1 MSLSED
7 ELIDSLPAAVRE
19 RVRRQL
25 AGFAEP
31 DREAITPVAGGGPLP
46 QSPAQRRMWLSYEL
60 DPLSPE
66 NNSLWTVRLTGDL
79 DIGALERAVRVLAD
93 RHESLRTT
101 FDRVDGQEVQV
112 VHPAATV
119 PVVFTELSVSL
130 TECLAEEATTPFDLR
145 TGPLM
150 RVVLIR
156 VSPQVHVLAL
166 NMHHIITD
174 GWSLGVLLEEL
185 SEVYAAELRGEQAD
199 LPALPLRYADFAVW
213 QRDRVVDEQ
222 ISHWRDQL
230 TGVAPLELPT
240 DRPRPAVRTGEGAL
254 YCFEVPAALLA
265 RVERLAKDRDATLFM
280 VLTAAVQILL
290 ARYAGQRDIA
300 VGTVTSGRG
309 RAELERL
316 VGFFVNTLV
325 LRSDVDPDLA
335 FSDFL
340 GHVRETVLAA
350 FTNEEVPFERLVEAL
365 QPERDPSRT
374 PLMQAMVV
382 LQNTPSR
389 PLRLPGLRAEEILP
403 PVRSASVDITWDFRV
418 RDGVLDGFVEYSTDL
433 FEDQTIAR
441 MARAFIVLLEGIVAD
456 PGREVSRLPLVTPDE
471 HRLLTREWNA
481 TALPPAAPRRIHELL
496 EHQAVLRPDDPAV
509 TADGITLS
517 FSELDT
523 RANRL
528 AHRLVEL
535 GVGPDVVVGV
545 CAERG
550 VDAVVG
556 LFGVLKAGGAFVP
569 LDPDYPADRL
579 GFMIEDT
586 AAPVV
591 VTQRAMLDRLP
602 SYGGEFVCL
611 DDDLTGYPDSVP
623 DSGVTPE
630 NLAYVVYTSGSTGT
644 PKGVMVEHRNL
655 DHIARAWDAEYG
667 LSESPLRFVSVSS
680 LSVDLFFADIVRSL
694 CFGGTMIVCPSDVV
708 TDPRALLDLIDRTSA
723 TGLEAVPSIVDALVR
738 EVAADGVPFPSLRL
752 LSVGSEG
759 WRAADCERL
768 LSVID
773 PNTRVVNAYGSTE
786 TTVDATVFEPVRHR
800 GPYRQFVPIGRPLPG
815 AQVYVLDAHG
825 AVLPI
830 GVPGELVVGGGGIA
844 RGYWNRPEP
853 TTERFVPDPFSDDPG
868 ARLYRTGDRVR
879 RRADG
884 ILEFLGRVDDQVKIR
899 GFRVEPGEVEQV
911 LASHPQVAAAAVR
924 PWTAE
929 SGRTTLI
936 GYVVPAGGAAPQARE
951 LRSFMAAELPDHMVP
966 SGFVVLSELPLTP
979 GGKVD
984 RRALPEPGEHAAPD
998 DEYVAPRSRIESTLA
1013 EIWAHALKVPRVG
1026 VHDNF
1031 FDLGGDSISS
1041 IEVVSQARRAGLR
1054 LTSKDIFQRQTV
1066 AALAAVVT
1074 APEESPAEQE
1084 PVVGEVSLTPIQRWF
1099 FETQTVSPNHY
1110 SMPVTLRLA
1119 TDVDVPALRAALSAL
1134 FVQHDALRMTFE
1146 RAADGWVQHNG
1157 PVADVDVLDIA
1168 DEDAVL
1174 DDVATAVH
1182 AGMDLS
1188 TGPLLR
1194 AVLFPGES
1202 LLMLSVHHLV
1212 VDGVSWRILLGDL
1225 ESAYRQALA
1234 GHPISLG
1241 PKTTSFREWAH
1252 RLAEHVAG
1260 GGLDDQLDHWE
1271 RLHAQQVVPLPVDL
1285 SGDNTAESARTL
1297 TVRLDEQT
1305 THALLHDV
1313 PPVYR
1318 TQINEVML
1326 SALGQ
1331 VLTEWTG
1338 RNQVLI
1344 GMEGH
1349 GREELFEDVDLTRTV
1364 GWFTTHFPVLLDL
1377 PAVRDW
1383 AGLIMSVKEQLRAVP
1398 GRGLGHDALRYLSPP
1413 GSRGRALGVARDPQ
1427 ISFNYHGQFEVGGA
1441 GTGLI
1446 RAHTGPHG
1454 QFQDPGQPRQYLVEV
1469 VGVQESGRLEFI
1481 WMYSRNVHR
1490 EETIQRLATAF
1501 TEALA
1506 QIVRHCA
1513 EPGVGG
1519 CTPSDFPLARLDQAA
1534 VRRICGD
1541 GGTVADIYPLTPMQS
1556 GMLFHSLSESESD
1569 IYVSQTCLVLDGVS
1583 APLALAQAWQH
1594 VVDRTPILRTAVVW
1608 QGIDEPMQVV
1618 HRHVDVPVTHHDWTD
1633 LSEAERAAE
1642 LNRVF
1647 ALDVNQSFDLTR
1659 PPLLRLTVAR
1669 LSDTSVQL
1677 VCSSHHILL
1686 DGWSFA
1692 DVLTDVF
1699 EEYAV
1704 LTSDATSKPV
1714 VRRQFRDYVEWLAK
1728 QDRVVA
1734 EDYWRSVMAGL
1745 PAPTPLPYDRSP
1757 ARAHTSRSSREVPLR
1772 LPAAVSA
1779 KLYERARGT
1788 RLTVN
1793 ALVQGAWALLLS
1805 RYSGERDVCFGATLS
1820 GRPADL
1826 PGADEIVGL
1835 FINTLPVRVHVDPH
1849 QQVVS
1854 WLRSLQDA
1862 QVESRQHS
1870 YVSLAQVQAGSEIPR
1885 GTNLFD
1891 SIVVFENFPYDENA
1905 AARHGLTVRDFHGV
1919 EDTNFALSLSAY
1931 AGDELA
1937 LTLGYDPELFDAGTI
1952 DRIAGHLS
1960 VVLAAFAEDPGI
1972 RLAEVPMLTGTERE
1986 QLLATWND
1994 TTVDTGP
2001 AKCVHELFA
2010 EQVSRTPDA
2019 VVLEYQDER
2028 MTFADLDKRANR
2040 LAHHLVTLGVGP
2052 GVVAGVCVERDLDS
2066 VVAMLGVLKAG
2077 GAFVP
2082 LDPDYPADRLGFMIE
2097 DTAAPVVVTQRA
2109 VHERL
2114 PAHYARVVYLD
2125 DDLPDCP
2132 AGAPRTAVTPADLAY
2147 VVYTSGSTGT
2157 PKGVMVEH
2165 RNLDHIAKAWDIQ
2178 YGLTEMRPRFLSV
2191 SSIGV
2196 DLFFA
2201 DFVRSALFGGAM
2213 VICPVNTVT
2222 DPRGLLDLMDQARIT
2237 AIEIVPSLLATV
2249 VEEATRRDL
2258 RLDGLRLLSV
2268 GSEGWRVPGCRAL
2281 LEITGPGTL
2290 VVNAYGATETTV
2302 DATVYRPAADRLPD
2316 GPFVP
2321 VGRPLPNTRAHV
2333 LDQDGNLVPVGT
2345 AGELYIGG
2353 GGVVRGY
2360 WNRADLT
2367 AQRFAGAPWDRDER
2381 LYRTGDL
2388 VRRRPDGD
2396 LEFLGRAD
2404 DQVKVRG
2411 FRIELG
2417 EVEAALAQ
2425 HPRISSVAV
2434 AARPDDAGRMRLI
2447 GYVVADGD
2455 PLDSA
2460 ELRAFLR
2467 TSVPDYMVPAGF
2479 VAITQ
2484 LPLTPNGK
2492 VDRRALPEPDAV
2504 VDTGTPYVPPR
2515 TPVEAQLAEAWAEL
2529 LGVDRVGVED
2539 DFFDLGGD
2547 SILSI
2552 RAISRARDVLGVE
2565 LSPRQLFDTPTVA
2578 ALAGMIAGD
2587 VTKSQPDGVTPV
2599 DRTGP
2604 LPLSFA
2610 QQRLWFLNEFDP
2622 HSIEYNV
2629 MDALLLTGELDVP
2642 ALSSALTEL
2651 VARHESLRTTFDSVD
2666 GRGVQVIQP
2675 PWPVEIEAVDA
2686 PADED
2691 VQRRLRIEATRP
2703 FDLRRGPL
2711 FRASLLRID
2720 ERRHVLALGTHHII
2734 TDGWS
2739 TDLLTTELCTLY
2751 DAAVRHLPAEL
2762 PHLQVQYADFAV
2774 WQRDRLSG
2782 ELLESK
2788 IGYWKDRLAG
2798 ISPLELPTDR
2808 PRPAERTPAGA
2819 VVPIDLPA
2827 GLGERLKDLGRAQGA
2842 TLFMV
2847 LVAAAK
2853 VLFARYSAQ
2862 RDIAVGTVTSGR
2874 NRAELENM
2882 VGFFVNTVV
2891 LRSEVD
2897 TSARFTE
2904 FLADVRDGV
2913 LDAFAHDEVPF
2924 ERLVEALRPER
2935 DLSRT
2940 PLVQAM
2946 VVLQNTP
2953 AAQVDLPGL
2962 RVEEYMPPALTSD
2975 MDITLDFYERN
2986 GELAGFVE
2994 YSTDLFERATIERL
3008 TGHLGVLLAAVTASP
3023 ATELGR
3029 LPLLS
3034 AEESDWV
3041 ADWNDT
3047 AIAVPPARCIHEF
3060 LAEQARLRPAGPAV
3074 TYEGTS
3080 LSFAELDART
3090 NRLAHRLAQS
3100 GVGPGVVVGV
3110 CAQRGIDAVVG
3121 LFGVL
3126 KAGGAFVPLDPG
3138 YPAERLGFMIADT
3151 GTPLVLTQ
3159 REVRDRVPFDGEI
3172 LYVDDTFDTYPD
3184 TLPESGVTP
3193 SDLAYVIY
3201 TSGSTGTPKG
3211 VMVEHRNLDH
3221 IARAWDAE
3229 YGLSESPLRFV
3240 SVSSLSVDLFFADIV
3255 RSLCFGGTMIVCPS
3269 DVVTDPRA
3277 LLDLVDR
3284 TSATGLETVPTLAR
3298 ALVQELQDTQFP
3310 PLRLLSIG
3318 SEGWRTGDCL
3328 ALLDKL
3334 APDTLVVNAYG
3345 GTEATVDSTI
3355 FQPTPDLPRDRAF
3368 VPIGRPLA
3376 NTRVYVLDPDG
3387 NVAPVGVP
3395 GELHIGGAG
3404 LARGYWNNPEL
3415 TAQRF
3420 VTGANGE
3427 RLYRTG
3433 DRVRWTAG
3441 GDLEFLGRIDEQVKI
3456 RGFRIEPGE
3465 IEAALL
3471 AHPLIA
3477 AAVVVAR
3484 QEEHGHRRLVGYVV
3498 PEGQTR
3504 PTTAELRA
3512 FLAGGLPDYM
3522 VPAAFVVLDD
3532 LPSTPNGKV
3541 DRLALPAPESST
3553 DAEHRYVPPRDEIE
3567 RVLAG
3572 IWADVLGVD
3581 RVGIEDNF
3589 FDLGGDSILSIQVV
3603 SMARRAGLKLTS
3615 KQMFLRQTI
3624 AALAADVTLADLA
3637 PTTSGPV
3644 AGDVALTPIQHWF
3657 FETQDVN
3664 PDHYAMAVCI
3674 EVSDDPDEE
3683 ALRAAFVA
3691 LLDQHDALRMRF
3703 ERENGEWRQYYAAVE
3718 HNEVFHRVDLSSM
3731 DPGEQDAAVEQAATE
3746 VHASLNL
3753 AAGPLAKAVLFVR
3766 GHGQCPLLLLSIHH
3780 LVVDG
3785 VSWRIILS
3793 DLDTAYHQAAD
3804 GKPVDLGPKTTSLQ
3818 DWSRRL
3824 TGLVAAGGLDH
3835 ELEYW
3840 AGRQADEPARLPVD
3854 MTGVNSTGSERM
3866 VTARLDEDLTD
3877 ALLHRIPPVYRTQ
3890 INDILMSALGD
3901 VLAEWTGS
3909 RQVLV
3914 GMEGHGREELF
3925 DDIDLSQTVGWFT
3938 THFPVSLSIPDS
3950 GWASVLKSVKQQLRE
3965 VPSRGLGHDALRYLG
3980 GAEVLHRQAQPEI
3993 SFNYLGQMDPAGET
4007 EGRLLRGTRDLIGV
4021 FEEPAAPRPF
4031 LIEIVGM
4038 LHQSG
4043 MEFSWTYSAGMHR
4056 RDTIERLA
4064 AAFIDRL
4071 AQIAAH
4077 CARPSAGGCTPS
4089 DFPLAKL
4096 DQAQVDRL
4104 AGDGRAV
4111 EDIYRLTPMQSG
4123 MLFHSL
4129 ADPERDVYVHQT
4141 SVVLEGISDPTV
4153 LGEAWQRVTDRT
4165 PILRTAIVW
4174 DGLAEPVQ
4182 VVHRHVRMPVA
4193 HLDWTGSTETE
4204 QREELARYLA
4214 ADRTAGM
4221 DLATAPLMR
4230 LAVAKLSDDSV
4241 MLVSTAHHLLL
4252 DGWSTADVS
4261 SEVLEVYSALSRS
4274 ATVTSPVRR
4283 PFRDYVAWLAERDED
4298 AARRYWQEVL
4308 SGFFSPTPL
4317 PFDRPPS
4324 RAHTAWSAT
4333 EVPVGIPDEL
4343 SERLLG
4349 FARRHR
4355 LTVNAVVQGA
4365 WALLLA
4371 RHSGERDVCFG
4382 ATVSGR
4388 PAELPGSDSIVGLF
4402 INTLPVRV
4410 SVGGDRDVV
4419 SWLQA
4424 LQTEQVEARQFE
4436 FVSLAQVQSW
4446 STVPRGAVLFD
4457 SIVVF
4462 ENYPYD
4468 DEAAERTGVRVREL
4482 RGDDATNFPLSLTA
4496 YADERLHLLLHYDPE
4511 LFDARTVERMA
4522 GHLGV
4527 LLDAMV
4533 AEPVRRPTDL
4543 PMLTDAEQRQLVEEW
4558 NGAATQPV
4566 AARCLHELFADQV
4579 REHADTVAVTY
4590 GEQHL
4595 TFQEL
4600 DQRANRLARYL
4611 VSRDVGPGVRVGLH
4625 VERGPDAVVG
4635 ILAVLKAGGAY
4646 VPLDP
4651 GYPAD
4656 RLAFMLADSAV
4667 AVVLTQKSLVDRLP
4681 EYDGTA
4687 VCLDSEQARIA
4698 RFSAKPPRTGVTPDD
4713 LAYVIYTSGS
4723 TGRPKGVMVEH
4734 RNLHHIMRAW
4744 DARFDLTRHRP
4755 RFVSVSSIGV
4765 DLFLADLIRS
4775 VCFGGTLVI
4784 CPTETVT
4791 DPPALLDLIERNAAT
4806 GLEIVPSLLKAVL
4819 TEVSR
4824 RGSGLES
4831 LRLLS
4836 VGSEGWR
4843 AADCAEL
4850 LAHLDPRTTVVNAYG
4865 ATETTI
4871 DATVHLPS
4879 AGTADG
4885 DVFVPIGRPLDG
4897 TRVYVVDSG
4906 LTMVPAGVPGELC
4919 VGGDGVAR
4927 GYWNQ
4932 PELTAERFMADPFSG
4947 EPGARLYRTGDLA
4960 RWRADG
4966 VLEFLGRVDDQVKI
4980 RGFRIELGEVEA
4992 GLARHPMVAAAA
5004 VRAVRDDAG
5013 RDRIVGYLVAAG
5025 EAPDT
5030 GELRTFMSAS
5040 LPEYMVP
5047 SAFVVMAELPLTPS
5061 GKVDRKAL
5069 PAPEGGARLGTPYVA
5084 PRTPTEVM
5092 LAEIWTEVLGV
5103 ERVGVHDDF
5112 FDLGG
5117 DSILSIQVVSRA
5129 RTALRT
5135 ELSPRVLFDAS
5146 TVADLAA
5153 TVLGK
5158 ASSGQADPITV
5169 VDRGGALPL
5178 SFAQQRL
5185 WFLND
5190 FDPDSAEYNTVFA
5203 LRLSG
5208 DLVHEALSEA
5218 MNGLVARHE
5227 SLRTT
5232 FDDIDGQGVQI
5243 IHEPSDVDIET
5254 VDLSASSGDE
5264 LARWLRSEAARPFD
5278 LRRGPLFRVVLARL
5292 AEREHVLV
5300 LGMHHIVTDG
5310 WSLGV
5315 LSEELGTRYAA
5326 AVRGEQTTLEPL
5338 PVGYPDYAVWQRER
5352 LSGEALEEQL
5362 SYWRRQLDGLAPLE
5376 LPTDHPRPAVRSSAG
5391 ASHEFRVP
5399 ADVLGSLK
5407 GLAREHGSTLFMA
5420 LLTATQVLLAR
5431 YSGQRDIAI
5440 GTAVSGRNRAELE
5453 PLIGF
5458 FVNTLVLRS
5467 QVDESRCFT
5476 DLLTEVR
5483 GTVLEAFAHDEVP
5496 FERLVETLRPERD
5509 PSRTPLVQAMIVL
5522 QNTPSHAMDLP
5533 GLRVEDVELPGGE
5546 VNHDIT
5552 WQFDERDGELTVS
5565 IDYATDLFDLST
5577 VERMGSHLDM
5587 LLRDVVADPASP
5599 LRALRLATDQE
5610 LHQLLVRHND
5620 TDVDYPADRCLHEL
5634 FDDQVRRTPDATAV
5648 TFEGADLSYAELD
5661 TRSSRLANYL
5671 IAHGVRPDTLVVVCL
5686 ERSLE
5691 LVVALLGVLKAGGA
5705 YLPLDPEYPTDRLAY
5720 MLDDS
5725 GADVVLTQQHLL
5737 GRLPAGTETV
5747 CLDTGWPDIAEYP
5760 DTTPGAG
5767 AAAANL
5773 AYAIY
5778 TSGSTGRPKGVLVPH
5793 TGIVN
5798 RLSWMQAE
5806 YRLDGG
5812 DRVLQKTPS
5821 SFDVSVWEFFWPLIA
5836 GATLV
5841 LARPGG
5847 HREPD
5852 YLARLIRDERITT
5865 VHFVP
5870 SMLREFLAEP
5880 GLAGLTALRRVICSG
5895 EALPAEL
5902 RDRVHELLD
5911 ADLHNLYGPTE
5922 ASVDVT
5928 YWKCRPGVTPVPIG
5942 EPVWNTR
5949 VYVLDPA
5956 LRPVPAG
5963 VPGELYLAG
5972 VQLAR
5977 GYHNRSGLTAER
5989 FVADPFGD
5997 PGDRMYRTGDLVR
6010 WRGNTLEYLG
6020 RTDHQVK
6027 IHGLRVEPGE
6037 IEAVLTAHP
6046 EVAQATVIVRED
6058 RPGDRRLV
6066 AYLVPASDVRPSDE
6080 ELRAF
6085 LSGQVPGYLVPSAFV
6100 PLDEMPL
6107 TPSGKTDRRALP
6119 EPVSGP
6125 LSGAGYLAPRTP
6137 VEARLAEIWT
6147 EVLGVERVGVHD
6159 NFFGLG
6165 GDSILSLQVVAM
6177 ARRTGLHVMSR
6188 EMFLRQ
6194 TIAELATVVTVAEA
6208 DRTGR
6213 VPVAGDVPLTPI
6225 QRWFFEDFADNPAH
6239 FNQSVFAEVADDVD
6253 VDALRRAVDAVLE
6266 HHDALRLRFTRLGD
6280 QWSQHNA
6287 IAEDGAV
6294 FEHINMST
6302 MDEEGQGRAMRDA
6315 ALAAQRGFRLD
6326 TGPLI
6331 RVLLFTLGSGRRPRL
6346 LVIAHHLVVD
6356 GVSWRIL
6363 MSDLDTAYRQARQGG
6378 PIDIGPKT
6386 TSFQEWA
6393 RRLAEYTADG
6403 GFERELEYWTTVC
6416 SDEAASIPVDG
6427 TGSNT
6432 VGGTDSVS
6440 AGLTVQET
6448 QALLQRVPAIHRT
6461 QINEVLLSA
6470 LGRVLADWTGRE
6482 RVVVAMEG
6490 HGREDIFDDVD
6501 LSRTVGWFTTL
6512 FPVGLTVPAE
6522 GDWSGVIRTVKR
6534 QLRTVPGRGLGYGAL
6549 RYLTASGSAGTLAGA
6564 PRPAVIF
6571 NYLGQF
6577 EPGTAG
6583 DGLLGTDLPAIGED
6597 QDPSGP
6603 WQWLLEVTGSVH
6615 DGQLEFSWTYSP
6627 AIHRA
6632 ETVRSLADG
6641 LVEALREIVRHRPQ
6655 Q

>member
-7 ELIDSLPAAVRE
+7 ELIDNLPAAVRE

-31 DREAITPVAGGGPLP
+31 DREVITPVAGGGPLP
-46 QSPAQRRMWLSYEL
+46 QSPAQRRMWLAYEL

-66 NNSLWTVRLTGDL
+66 HNSLWTARLTGDL

-101 FDRVDGQEVQV
+101 FDRVDGQEVQI

-119 PVVFTELSVSL
+119 PVVFTELTVSL
-130 TECLAEEATTPFDLR
+130 AECLADEATRPFDLR

-156 VSPQVHVLAL
+156 VSPQVHVVAL

-174 GWSLGVLLEEL
+174 GWSLGLLLEEL
-185 SEVYAAELRGEQAD
+185 GEVYAAELRGDQAD

-213 QRDRVVDEQ
+213 QRNRVVDEQ
-222 ISHWRDQL
+222 VSHWREQL

-254 YCFEVPAALLA
+254 YCFEVPAPLLSK
-265 RVERLAKDRDATLFM
+265 VERLAQGRDATLFM
-280 VLTAAVQILL
+280 ALVAAVQVLL

-335 FSDFL
+335 FDEFL
-340 GHVRETVLAA
+340 GHVRETVLTA
-350 FTNEEVPFERLVEAL
+350 FANEDVPFERLVEAL

-382 LQNTPSR
+382 LQNTPAR

-441 MARAFIVLLEGIVAD
+441 MARAFTTLLEAIVAD
-456 PGREVSRLPLVTPDE
+456 PGRAVNRLPLVTPDE
-471 HRLLTREWNA
+471 HRLLTQEWN
-481 TALPPAAPRRIHELL
+481 TTELPPAAPRCIHELL
-496 EHQAVLRPDDPAV
+496 ERQAAQRPDDSAV
-509 TADGITLS
+509 TAGDVTLS
-517 FSELDT
+517 FAELDT

-528 AHRLVEL
+528 AQRLVEL
-535 GVGPDVVVGV
+535 GVGPGVVVGV
-545 CAERG
+545 CTERG
-550 VDAVVG
+550 IDAVVG
-556 LFGVLKAGGAFVP
+556 LFGVLRAGGVFVP

-579 GFMIEDT
+579 AFMVEDT

-602 SYGGEFVCL
+602 SFGGQLVCL
-611 DDDLTGYPDSVP
+611 EDDLTGYPDRTP
-623 DSGVTPE
+623 DSGVTPQD
-630 NLAYVVYTSGSTGT
+630 LAYVVYTSGSTGT

-655 DHIARAWDAEYG
+655 DHIARSWDVEYG

-680 LSVDLFFADIVRSL
+680 LSVDLFFADAVRSL
-694 CFGGTMIVCPSDVV
+694 CFGGTMIICPSDAV

-723 TGLEAVPSIVDALVR
+723 TGLEAVPSLVDALVR
-738 EVAADGVPFPSLRL
+738 EAVADGVPFPALRL

-759 WRAADCERL
+759 WRAADCEGLLRL
-768 LSVID
+768 ID
-773 PNTRVVNAYGSTE
+773 PSTRVVNAYGSTE

-800 GPYRQFVPIGRPLPG
+800 GSYRQFVPIGRPLPG
-815 AQVYVLDAHG
+815 VQVYVLDAHG

-853 TTERFVPDPFSDDPG
+853 TAERFVPDPFSDDPE

-879 RRADG
+879 WTAAG
-884 ILEFLGRVDDQVKIR
+884 NLEFLGRVDDQVKIR

-911 LASHPQVAAAAVR
+911 LATHPHVAAAAVR

-929 SGRTTLI
+929 SGRTALI
-936 GYVVPAGGAAPQARE
+936 GYVVPAGETAPQARE

-966 SGFVVLSELPLTP
+966 AGFVVLSELPLTP

-984 RRALPEPGEHAAPD
+984 RRALPEPGEHATPD
-998 DEYVAPRSRIESTLA
+998 DEYVAPRSRIESALA

-1041 IEVVSQARRAGLR
+1041 IEVVSEARRAGLR
-1054 LTSKDIFQRQTV
+1054 LTSKDIFQQQTV

-1074 APEESPAEQE
+1074 APEQSSAEQE
-1084 PVVGEVSLTPIQRWF
+1084 PVVGEVPLTPIQQWF

-1110 SMPVTLRLA
+1110 SMPVTLQLA
-1119 TDVDVPALRAALSAL
+1119 PDVDEPALRAALSAL
-1134 FVQHDALRMTFE
+1134 LVQHDVLRMTFE
-1146 RAADGWVQHNG
+1146 RTADGWVQHNG
-1157 PVADVDVLDIA
+1157 SVNAVNTVDVLDIA

-1174 DDVATAVH
+1174 QDVATAVH

-1194 AVLFPGES
+1194 AVLFPGDS
-1202 LLMLSVHHLV
+1202 QLMLSVHHLV
-1212 VDGVSWRILLGDL
+1212 VDGVSWRILVDDL
-1225 ESAYRQALA
+1225 ESAYHQALA
-1234 GHPISLG
+1234 GQPISLG
-1241 PKTTSFREWAH
+1241 PKTTSFRDWAH
-1252 RLAEHVAG
+1252 RLTEHVARG
-1260 GGLDDQLDHWE
+1260 GFDDQLEYWE
-1271 RLHAQQVVPLPVDL
+1271 RLHAQPVVPLPVDL
-1285 SGDNTAESARTL
+1285 TGDNTAESASTL
-1297 TVRLDEQT
+1297 TVRLDERV

-1318 TQINEVML
+1318 TQINDVML
-1326 SALGQ
+1326 SALGH

-1349 GREELFEDVDLTRTV
+1349 GREELFDDVDLTRTV

-1377 PAVRDW
+1377 PANHDW
-1383 AGLIMSVKEQLRAVP
+1383 AGVITSVKEQLRAVP
-1398 GRGLGHDALRYLSPP
+1398 GRGLGHDALRYLSP
-1413 GSRGRALGVARDPQ
+1413 RGRALAAAGDPQ

-1441 GTGLI
+1441 GTGLV

-1454 QFQDPGQPRQYLVEV
+1454 EFQDPRQPRQYLVEV

-1481 WMYSRNVHR
+1481 WMYSRNVHN
-1490 EETIQRLATAF
+1490 EETIHRLATAF

-1506 QIVRHCA
+1506 QIARHCA

-1541 GGTVADIYPLTPMQS
+1541 GSNVADIYPLTPMQS

-1569 IYVSQTCLVLDGVS
+1569 IYVSQTCLVLDGVTE
-1583 APLALAQAWQH
+1583 PLALAQAWQH

-1608 QGIDEPMQVV
+1608 QGIDEPVQVV
-1618 HRHVDVPVTHHDWTD
+1618 HRHVDVPVTHHDWTA
-1633 LSEAERAAE
+1633 LNEAGRAAG
-1642 LNRVF
+1642 LRRVF
-1647 ALDVNQSFDLTR
+1647 EMDVNQSFDLTR

-1704 LTSDATSKPV
+1704 LTSGATAEPV

-1728 QDRVVA
+1728 QDRAVA

-1772 LPAAVSA
+1772 LSASVSA
-1779 KLYERARGT
+1779 KLYERARST

-1820 GRPADL
+1820 GRPTDL

-1835 FINTLPVRVHVDPH
+1835 FINTLPVRVHADP
-1849 QQVVS
+1849 QTQVVP

-1919 EDTNFALSLSAY
+1919 EDTNFPLSLSAY

-1937 LTLGYDPELFDAGTI
+1937 LTLGYDPELFDEATI
-1952 DRIAGHLS
+1952 DRMAGHLS
-1960 VVLAAFAEDPGI
+1960 VVLAAFADDSDV
-1972 RLAEVPMLTGTERE
+1972 RLSEVPMLTETERQ
-1986 QLLATWND
+1986 QLLDTWND

-2010 EQVSRTPDA
+2010 DQAARTPDA
-2019 VVLEYQDER
+2019 VVLEYQDEK
-2028 MTFADLDKRANR
+2028 MTYAQLDTRANR
-2040 LAHHLVTLGVGP
+2040 LAQHLVALGVGP

-2097 DTAAPVVVTQRA
+2097 DTEALVVLTQRA

-2114 PAHYARVVYLD
+2114 PAHYAGVVYLD
-2125 DDLPDCP
+2125 DELPDCP
-2132 AGAPRTAVTPADLAY
+2132 AGPPRTGVTPDDLAY

-2178 YGLTEMRPRFLSV
+2178 YGLAELRPRFLSV

-2201 DFVRSALFGGAM
+2201 DFIRSALFGGAM

-2222 DPRGLLDLMDQARIT
+2222 DPRGLLDLIDQARIT

-2249 VEEATRRDL
+2249 VEEATRRTA

-2268 GSEGWRVPGCRAL
+2268 GSEGWRVAGCRAL
-2281 LEITGPGTL
+2281 LDITGPETL

-2302 DATVYRPAADRLPD
+2302 DATVYRPDADHLPD

-2321 VGRPLPNTRAHV
+2321 VGRPLPNTQAHV
-2333 LDQDGNLVPVGT
+2333 LDQDGNLVPVGI
-2345 AGELYIGG
+2345 AGELHVGG
-2353 GGVVRGY
+2353 RGVVRGY
-2360 WNRADLT
+2360 CNRADLT
-2367 AQRFAGAPWDRDER
+2367 GQRFSGAPWDPGER

-2417 EVEAALAQ
+2417 EVEAALAR
-2425 HPRISSVAV
+2425 HPRIRSVAV

-2447 GYVVADGD
+2447 GYVAADGD
-2455 PLDSA
+2455 SVDAA

-2467 TSVPDYMVPAGF
+2467 ASVPDYMVPAAF
-2479 VAITQ
+2479 VAVPD
-2484 LPLTPNGK
+2484 LPLTPSGK
-2492 VDRRALPEPDAV
+2492 LDRRALPEPDAV

-2515 TPVEAQLAEAWAEL
+2515 NPVEARLTEAWAEI
-2529 LGVDRVGVED
+2529 LGVDRVGVQD

-2552 RAISRARDVLGVE
+2552 RAISRAREVLGVE

-2578 ALAGMIAGD
+2578 ALAGMIAD
-2587 VTKSQPDGVTPV
+2587 AVPDSQPDGVTPA
-2599 DRTGP
+2599 DRSGP

-2622 HSIEYNV
+2622 GSIEYNV

-2642 ALSSALTEL
+2642 ALSSALTGL

-2686 PADED
+2686 PDDED

-2711 FRASLLRID
+2711 FRVSLLRMD

-2751 DAAVRHLPAEL
+2751 AAAVRRVRPEL
-2762 PHLQVQYADFAV
+2762 PGLPVQYADFAV

-2782 ELLESK
+2782 EALESK
-2788 IGYWKDRLAG
+2788 ISYWKERLDG

-2819 VVPIDLPA
+2819 VVPIVLPA
-2827 GLGERLKDLGRAQGA
+2827 GLGARLKDLGRAQGA
-2842 TLFMV
+2842 TLFVV

-2874 NRAELENM
+2874 SRAELESM

-2897 TSARFTE
+2897 TRARFTE

-2913 LDAFAHDEVPF
+2913 LEAFAHDEVPF
-2924 ERLVEALRPER
+2924 ERLVEALHPER

-2953 AAQVDLPGL
+2953 AAHIDLPGL

-2994 YSTDLFERATIERL
+2994 YSTDLFDQATIQRL
-3008 TGHLGVLLAAVTASP
+3008 AGHLAVLLEAITSSP

-3034 AEESDWV
+3034 DEESGWV

-3060 LAEQARLRPAGPAV
+3060 LAEQARLRPDEPAV
-3074 TYEGTS
+3074 AYQGRS
-3080 LSFAELDART
+3080 LSFAGLDARA

-3100 GVGPGVVVGV
+3100 GVGPGVLVGL
-3110 CAQRGIDAVVG
+3110 CAHRGIEAVVG

-3126 KAGGAFVPLDPG
+3126 KAGGAFVPLDPA
-3138 YPAERLGFMIADT
+3138 YPAERLGHMITDT
-3151 GTPLVLTQ
+3151 GTPIVVTQ
-3159 REVRDRVPFDGEI
+3159 REVRDRVPFDGEV
-3172 LYVDDTFDTYPD
+3172 LYLDDDFGEYPD
-3184 TLPESGVTP
+3184 TVPDSGVTP

-3201 TSGSTGTPKG
+3201 TSGSTGMPKG

-3221 IARAWDAE
+3221 IARVWDAE
-3229 YGLSESPLRFV
+3229 YGLSGSPLRFV
-3240 SVSSLSVDLFFADIV
+3240 SVSSLSVDLFFADVV
-3255 RSLCFGGTMIVCPS
+3255 RSLCFGGTMIIASS
-3269 DVVTDPRA
+3269 DVVTDPGA
-3277 LLDLVDR
+3277 LLDLIER

-3298 ALVQELQDTQFP
+3298 ALVEELQDRQFP

-3318 SEGWRTGDCL
+3318 SEGWRTTDCL
-3328 ALLDKL
+3328 ALLAKL
-3334 APDTLVVNAYG
+3334 APETLVVNAYG

-3355 FQPTPDLPRDRAF
+3355 FQPAPDLAPDRAF
-3368 VPIGRPLA
+3368 VPIGRPLP

-3387 NVAPVGVP
+3387 NVTPVGVP

-3441 GDLEFLGRIDEQVKI
+3441 GDLEFLGRVDEQVKI

-3465 IEAALL
+3465 VEAALL
-3471 AHPLIA
+3471 AHPLVA
-3477 AAVVVAR
+3477 AAVVTAR

-3498 PEGQTR
+3498 PDGQTH

-3532 LPSTPNGKV
+3532 LPLTPNGKV
-3541 DRLALPAPESST
+3541 DRLALPAPDSST
-3553 DAEHRYVPPRDEIE
+3553 DPGHRYVAPRDEVE
-3567 RVLAG
+3567 RTLAG

-3603 SMARRAGLKLTS
+3603 SMARRAGLKLSS

-3624 AALAADVTLADLA
+3624 AALAADVTLTDLA
-3637 PTTSGPV
+3637 PTTSAPV
-3644 AGDVALTPIQHWF
+3644 AGDVPLTPIQHWF

-3664 PDHYAMAVCI
+3664 PDHYAMAVCL
-3674 EVSDDPDEE
+3674 EVADDLDEE
-3683 ALRAAFVA
+3683 ALRAAFAA
-3691 LLDQHDALRMRF
+3691 LFDQHDALRMRF
-3703 ERENGEWRQYYAAVE
+3703 ECENGVWRQYYSAAE
-3718 HNEVFHRVDLSSM
+3718 HNEVFRRIDLSSM
-3731 DPGEQDAAVEQAATE
+3731 DPGAQDAAIEQAATE

-3766 GHGQCPLLLLSIHH
+3766 GHGQCPLVLVSIHH

-3785 VSWRIILS
+3785 VSWRIILA

-3824 TGLVAAGGLDH
+3824 SGLVAAGGLDH
-3835 ELEYW
+3835 ELEHW
-3840 AGRQADEPARLPVD
+3840 TGRQAEEPARLPVD

-3866 VTARLDEDLTD
+3866 VTVRLGEDLTD

-3890 INDILMSALGD
+3890 INDILISALGH

-3925 DDIDLSQTVGWFT
+3925 DDVDLSQTVGWFT

-3950 GWASVLKSVKQQLRE
+3950 GWAAVLKSVKQQLRE

-3980 GAEVLHRQAQPEI
+3980 GAVALHRQAQPEI
-3993 SFNYLGQMDPAGET
+3993 SFNYLGQMDPAGDT
-4007 EGRLLRGTRDLIGV
+4007 DGRLLRGARDLVGV
-4021 FEEPAAPRPF
+4021 FEEPAATRPF

-4038 LHQSG
+4038 LHHGG
-4043 MEFSWTYSAGMHR
+4043 MEFSLTYSAGVHR
-4056 RDTIERLA
+4056 RETVERLA
-4064 AAFIDRL
+4064 AAFTDRL
-4071 AQIAAH
+4071 AQIVAH
-4077 CARPSAGGCTPS
+4077 CVQPSAGGCTPS

-4096 DQAQVDRL
+4096 DQSQVDRL

-4129 ADPERDVYVHQT
+4129 ADPEHDVYVHQT
-4141 SVVLEGISDPTV
+4141 SVVLEGISDPSV
-4153 LGEAWQRVTDRT
+4153 LAEAWQRVTDRT
-4165 PILRTAIVW
+4165 PILRTAIEW

-4182 VVHRHVRMPVA
+4182 VVHRHARMPVV
-4193 HLDWTGSTETE
+4193 HFDWTALTGTG
-4204 QREELARYLA
+4204 QREELARYLE
-4214 ADRTAGM
+4214 ADRAAGM
-4221 DLATAPLMR
+4221 DLTAAPLMR

-4241 MLVSTAHHLLL
+4241 MLVATAHHLLL

-4274 ATVTSPVRR
+4274 APVTAPTRR

-4308 SGFFSPTPL
+4308 SGFTSPTPL

-4333 EVPVGIPDEL
+4333 EVPVAVPDEL
-4343 SERLLG
+4343 SARLLG

-4355 LTVNAVVQGA
+4355 LTVNAVIQGA

-4388 PAELPGSDSIVGLF
+4388 PAELAGSDSIVGLF

-4410 SVGGDRDVV
+4410 RTDDAGDVV

-4468 DEAAERTGVRVREL
+4468 EEAASRTGVRVREL

-4511 LFDARTVERMA
+4511 LFDAQTVERMA

-4527 LLDAMV
+4527 LLDAIV
-4533 AEPVRRPTDL
+4533 AQPGRRPADL
-4543 PMLTDAEQRQLVEEW
+4543 PMLTDAERRQLVEEW
-4558 NGAATQPV
+4558 NGTATQPV

-4579 REHADTVAVTY
+4579 LAHPDAVAVTY

-4625 VERGPDAVVG
+4625 VERGLDAVIG

-4651 GYPAD
+4651 EYPAD

-4667 AVVLTQKSLVDRLP
+4667 AVVLTQQSLVDRLP
-4681 EYDGTA
+4681 EHDAMA
-4687 VCLDSEQARIA
+4687 VCVDSERARIA

-4713 LAYVIYTSGS
+4713 LAYVIHTSGS

-4734 RNLHHIMRAW
+4734 RNLHHVIRAW
-4744 DARFDLTRHRP
+4744 DARFDLARHRP
-4755 RFVSVSSIGV
+4755 KFVSVSSVGV
-4765 DLFLADLIRS
+4765 DLFLADMIRS
-4775 VCFGGTLVI
+4775 MCFGGTLII

-4791 DPPALLDLIERNAAT
+4791 DPPALLDLIERNSAT
-4806 GLEIVPSLLKAVL
+4806 GLEIVPSLLRAVL
-4819 TEVSR
+4819 TEVDR

-4843 AADCAEL
+4843 AADCVEL
-4850 LAHLDPRTTVVNAYG
+4850 LAHLDARTTVVNAYG

-4871 DATVHLPS
+4871 DATVHLPALDV
-4879 AGTADG
+4879 AGDE
-4885 DVFVPIGRPLDG
+4885 VFVPIGRPLAG
-4897 TRVYVVDSG
+4897 TRVYVVDPG
-4906 LTMVPAGVPGELC
+4906 LTLVPAGVPGELC

-4927 GYWNQ
+4927 GYWNR
-4932 PELTAERFMADPFSG
+4932 PELTAERFVADPFSG
-4947 EPGARLYRTGDLA
+4947 DPAARLYRTGDLV

-4966 VLEFLGRVDDQVKI
+4966 VLEFLGRADDQVKI

-4992 GLARHPMVAAAA
+4992 GLARHPKVAAAA

-5013 RDRIVGYLVAAG
+5013 RDRIVGYVVPAG
-5025 EAPDT
+5025 DPPNT
-5030 GELRTFMSAS
+5030 GELRAFMSAG

-5061 GKVDRKAL
+5061 GKVDRQAL
-5069 PAPEGGARLGTPYVA
+5069 PVPEGVARLDTPYVA
-5084 PRTPTEVM
+5084 PRTPVEFM
-5092 LAEIWTEVLGV
+5092 LAEIWAEVLGA

-5117 DSILSIQVVSRA
+5117 DSILSIQVISRVRA
-5129 RTALRT
+5129 ALRT

-5153 TVLGK
+5153 TVHG
-5158 ASSGQADPITV
+5158 AANSADQADPITV
-5169 VDRGGALPL
+5169 VDRGRPLPL

-5185 WFLND
+5185 WFLHD
-5190 FDPDSAEYNTVFA
+5190 FDPESAEYNTVFA

-5208 DLVHEALSEA
+5208 DLVHEALSQA
-5218 MNGLVARHE
+5218 LNGLVARHE

-5243 IHEPSDVDIET
+5243 IHEPSEVDIET
-5254 VDLSASSGDE
+5254 VDLSAVSEDDV
-5264 LARWLRSEAARPFD
+5264 ARWLQAAAARPFD
-5278 LRRGPLFRVVLARL
+5278 LRRGPLFRVALARV

-5326 AVRGEQTTLEPL
+5326 AVRGEQAKLEPL
-5338 PVGYPDYAVWQRER
+5338 PVGYPDYAVWQRDR
-5352 LSGEALEEQL
+5352 LSGEALEGQL
-5362 SYWRRQLDGLAPLE
+5362 SYWTRQLDGLAPLE
-5376 LPTDHPRPAVRSSAG
+5376 LPTDHPRPAVRTSAG
-5391 ASHEFRVP
+5391 ASHEFRIP
-5399 ADVLGSLK
+5399 ADVLGSVK
-5407 GLAREHGSTLFMA
+5407 ELARDHGSTLFMA
-5420 LLTATQVLLAR
+5420 LLAATQVLLAR

-5440 GTAVSGRNRAELE
+5440 GTAVSGRDRAELE
-5453 PLIGF
+5453 PLVGF

-5467 QVDESRCFT
+5467 QVDESRCFA

-5496 FERLVETLRPERD
+5496 FERLVEALRPERD

-5522 QNTPSHAMDLP
+5522 QNTPSHTMDLP

-5565 IDYATDLFDLST
+5565 IDYATDLFELST
-5577 VERMGSHLDM
+5577 VEQMGRHLDM
-5587 LLRDVVADPASP
+5587 LLRDVVADPAAP
-5599 LRALRLATDQE
+5599 LRALRLAPEHE
-5610 LHQLLVRHND
+5610 LHQLLVSHN
-5620 TDVDYPADRCLHEL
+5620 TTEADYPADRCLHEL
-5634 FDDQVRRTPDATAV
+5634 FIDQAWKTPDATALA
-5648 TFEGADLSYAELD
+5648 FEGVDMTYAELD
-5661 TRSSRLANYL
+5661 ARSNRLANYL
-5671 IAHGVRPDTLVVVCL
+5671 IARGVRPDTLVVVCL

-5705 YLPLDPEYPTDRLAY
+5705 YLPLDPEYPADRLGY

-5737 GRLPAGTETV
+5737 DRLPAGAGTV
-5747 CLDTGWPDIAEYP
+5747 CLDSGWQDVAEYP
-5760 DTTPGAG
+5760 GTTPDAG
-5767 AAAANL
+5767 TAAANL

-5793 TGIVN
+5793 RGIVN
-5798 RLSWMQAE
+5798 RLCWMQTE
-5806 YRLDGG
+5806 YRLDGD

-5821 SFDVSVWEFFWPLIA
+5821 SFDVSVWEFFWPLTV

-5880 GLAGLTALRRVICSG
+5880 DLDGLTALRRVICSG

-5902 RDRVHELLD
+5902 RDRAHELLD

-5928 YWKCRPGVTPVPIG
+5928 HWKCLPGVTPVPIG

-5949 VYVLDPA
+5949 VYVLDHA

-5977 GYHNRSGLTAER
+5977 GYHGRPGLTAER

-6010 WRGNTLEYLG
+6010 WRGKALEYLG

-6027 IHGLRVEPGE
+6027 IHGFRVEPGE

-6046 EVAQATVIVRED
+6046 DVAQATVIVRED

-6066 AYLVPASDVRPSDE
+6066 AYLVPVNDGTPSDE

-6119 EPVSGP
+6119 EPVSARS
-6125 LSGAGYLAPRTP
+6125 SGAGHVAPRTP
-6137 VEARLAEIWT
+6137 VETRLAGIWA
-6147 EVLGVERVGVHD
+6147 EVLGIERIGVHD
-6159 NFFGLG
+6159 NFFDLG

-6177 ARRTGLHVMSR
+6177 ARRAGLHVMSR

-6194 TIAELATVVTVAEA
+6194 TIAELATVVTAAEA
-6208 DRTGR
+6208 GTGR
-6213 VPVAGDVPLTPI
+6213 APVSGDVPLTPI

-6239 FNQSVFAEVADDVD
+6239 FNQSVFAEVAHDVNEG
-6253 VDALRRAVDAVLE
+6253 ALRQAVEALLE
-6266 HHDALRLRFTRLGD
+6266 HHDALRLRFTRSGG
-6280 QWSQHNA
+6280 QWAQHNA
-6287 IAEDGAV
+6287 VSEDGAV
-6294 FEHINMST
+6294 FEHVNLST
-6302 MDEEGQGRAMRDA
+6302 VDESDQDRAMREA

-6331 RVLLFTLGSGRRPRL
+6331 RILLFTLGAGRGPRL
-6346 LVIAHHLVVD
+6346 LIVAHHLVVD

-6363 MSDLDTAYRQARQGG
+6363 MTDLETAYGQASRGE
-6378 PIDIGPKT
+6378 PIDLGPRT

-6393 RRLAEYTADG
+6393 QRLAEHAANG
-6403 GFERELEYWTTVC
+6403 GFEHELDHWSSVC
-6416 SDEAASIPVDG
+6416 SDQATSIPVDA
-6427 TGSNT
+6427 TGPNT
-6432 VGGTDSVS
+6432 VGATDSVS
-6440 AGLTVQET
+6440 AGLTAQET

-6470 LGRVLADWTGRE
+6470 LGRVLAGWTGRE
-6482 RVVVAMEG
+6482 RVVIAMEG

-6522 GDWSGVIRTVKR
+6522 ADWSDVIRTVKR
-6534 QLRTVPGRGLGYGAL
+6534 QVRAVPGRGLGYGAL
-6549 RYLTASGSAGTLAGA
+6549 RYLTEPGPAGTLAGA

-6583 DGLLGTDLPAIGED
+6583 NGLLGADLPSIGED
-6597 QDPSGP
+6597 QDPSAP

-6615 DGQLEFSWTYSP
+6615 GGQLEFSWTYST
-6627 AIHRA
+6627 AIHRV
-6632 ETVRSLADG
+6632 ETVRGLADG
-6641 LVEALREIVRHRPQ
+6641 LVEALRQILRNQ
-6655 Q
+6655 